1 MLLVYTILKFVSG
14 PISDFNPLLHSSAT
28 WVNIHPGVNLV
39 EIRGE
44 MEFWEK
50 SVTKSGLLNFSMTSV
65 TKRGLLKFPVISVTK
80 NKQKVAF

>member
-1 MLLVYTILKFVSG
+1 M
-14 PISDFNPLLHSSAT
+14 
-28 WVNIHPGVNLV
+28 NIHPGVNLV

-44 MEFWEK
+44 MKLWDK

-65 TKRGLLKFPVISVTK
+65 TKRGLLKFPVISASK